1 MKSQL
6 WAVLATVVSFGPR
19 AIVALNGSDLDSIES
34 TKRAAAAVAQGAVKY
49 YKGDQP
55 GQTVGILP
63 EPYFWWQSGAMLGTL
78 VDYWHYTGDSTYN
91 NLTKEGLLSQKGQ
104 QNDFQ
109 PASQLGILGN
119 DDQAMWALAALSAAE
134 FSFDAP
140 GSDQLQWVDLAK
152 NTFEAQVRRW
162 DNSKCGGGLNWQV
175 NRNNNP
181 AASYKTSMANGAF
194 FELSSRLARYTKNG
208 TYLDW
213 ATKTWDWMSQVGF
226 LTEDFKVFDGADAE
240 GDCKQLNHFQW
251 SINVGILLSGAANL
265 YNTTNDPTWKTRI
278 EGLLKG
284 ADIFF
289 SNNVMIEPACEAN
302 NRCMFDQKSF
312 KGFLSRALGTTVK
325 LAHFAKD
332 IVLPKITA
340 SSRAAVEKCV
350 NENGIQRCRFHWLRK
365 NNDTDH
371 DRDESDGNNKTVGE
385 QLATLQIILASLAGR
400 GEGSSPITQPPPG
413 KSQDDGKSGRNSGGT
428 PTSGAPSSSPSPGIA
443 SSVMD
448 LSFQKWDAI
457 IAVFGLSTMLG
468 LVM

>member
-6 WAVLATVVSFGPR
+6 WAVLATVVSLGPW
-19 AIVALNGSDLDSIES
+19 ATVALDGSDLDSIES

-91 NLTKEGLLSQKGQ
+91 NLAKEGMLSQKGE

-109 PASQLGILGN
+109 PASQLRNLAN

-162 DNSKCGGGLNWQV
+162 DNEKCGGGLNWQV
-175 NRNNNP
+175 NRSNNP
-181 AASYKTSMANGAF
+181 TASYKNSMANGAF

-213 ATKTWDWMSQVGF
+213 ATKTWDWMSHVGL
-226 LTEDFKVFDGADAE
+226 LTKDFKVFDGTDAE
-240 GDCKQLNHFQW
+240 KDCKQLNHFQW

-265 YNTTNDPTWKTRI
+265 YNTTNGDPTWKTRV
-278 EGLLKG
+278 EGLLKST
-284 ADIFF
+284 DEFF
-289 SNNVMIEPACEAN
+289 SKNVMIEPACEAN
-302 NRCMFDQKSF
+302 KRCNLDHKIF
-312 KGFLSRALGTTVK
+312 KVFLSRALGTTVK
-325 LAHFAKD
+325 LAHFAKA

-340 SSRAAVEKCV
+340 SSRAAVEKCE
-350 NENGIQRCRFHWLRK
+350 NENGIQRCSFHWLHK
-365 NNDTDH
+365 DDDTDN
-371 DRDESDGNNKTVGE
+371 DRDESDGNNKTLGE
-385 QLATLQIILASLAGR
+385 QLSTLQIILASLAAR
-400 GEGSSPITQPPPG
+400 GDGSAPVTQLPTG
-413 KSQDDGKSGRNSGGT
+413 KSQGDESQAEILEEHRLLELHQILHL
-428 PTSGAPSSSPSPGIA
+428 PAWPRRLWI
-443 SSVMD
+443 
-448 LSFQKWDAI
+448 
-457 IAVFGLSTMLG
+457 
-468 LVM
+468 